1 MGKSKSAYSEPGKLG
16 KSENHII
23 VVWVDNETGVLARV
37 AGLFSGRGYNIES
50 LAVAEVDKK
59 KHISR
64 ITIVTSGTPQVIEQI
79 KLQLKKLV
87 PVHKVADFKRNDPK
101 ILFHPVPKLRGQLNY
116 RSKNLD
122 DFEHIEEESQVKGS
136 VARYWHPQYRKTH
149 TKIRLILEKA
159 IGRKLYNTYYYDRF
173 YFPGQDL
180 TKHSDRPACE
190 ISVTVHVS
198 TNLQEQWPIWI
209 KTPDTYSDEKKTEVV
224 KTGESR
230 SVCLEPGDGM
240 IYKGCER
247 PHWRDPL
254 ISKDTG
260 NHFIRKLGQKDD
272 TYYHQVFFHYVL
284 ADGQR
289 AQCANDMARE

>member
-1 MGKSKSAYSEPGKLG
+1 MEMNEVEVLQQEYN
-16 KSENHII
+16 NHGTS
-23 VVWVDNETGVLARV
+23 WTRNEFFDRN
-37 AGLFSGRGYNIES
+37 GY
-50 LAVAEVDKK
+50 L
-59 KHISR
+59 
-64 ITIVTSGTPQVIEQI
+64 VI
-79 KLQLKKLV
+79 KNLC
-87 PVHKVADFKRNDPK
+87 DPK

-209 KTPDTYSDEKKTEVV
+209 KTPDTFTDPSKMKLVS
-224 KTGESR
+224 KGENR
-230 SVCLEPGDGM
+230 FINLEPGDGM
-240 IYKGCER
+240 VYKGCER
-247 PHWRDPL
+247 PHWRDPMPGL
-254 ISKDTG
+254 LETSLEKAKG
-260 NHFIRKLGQKDD
+260 NQDFSL
-272 TYYHQVFFHYVL
+272 YYHQIFFHYVL
-284 ADGQR
+284 QDGFR
-289 AQCANDMARE
+289 AHHAWDIQNEISFI